1 MNHFIA
7 MNPQRGG
14 NKGSASCLPLA
25 EYDKLIAQP
34 WLHDMVEQI
43 RGGNDKLKGL
53 MPFRCGHYSRFLK
66 NHRSQKDADP
76 TSFLFQTTIDIDDK
90 ELVGIAIE
98 MARQLNC
105 SDSIWKGMLLHLEY
119 SARKKLH
126 IDIRMPIGMTIEET
140 QRAYCEALGVPCDE
154 SCFTPER
161 IIFITDKDSEIYRSP
176 HWYEVL
182 PEEEIQARREA
193 YLKRGLTIDGRG
205 KAKPGNFKLTQISQI
220 SQILHSDD
228 HLAGGN
234 MGADYA
240 DGQTHKASD
249 APCSQ
254 LASSSSQPASSSSSQ
269 PASEGENLR
278 HPNLDRDSKSASSE
292 KGMDAHRVQGK
303 SASSAKSACVNT
315 TNDNQPSE
323 KSLIA
328 FDLFTEQAGLKN
340 VNIDTEGSRHSS
352 LLAIMSAG
360 ASRVMSEEELRRVV
374 SVKMPSFSQERDCQQ
389 LIHDFYAKYA
399 DNTKPFSR
407 DVIRINAQ
415 AEKQSQLGVRSL
427 ESFKLGVRSLELGVN
442 SGDGAVSQQLL
453 TPNSSLLTEEVPPEM
468 PKKLPRLVD
477 LLISQTPD
485 IYKPAVAHAIFPP
498 LATHLW
504 RTSFRYIDNVAH
516 EATLMCCLLAGTGAG
531 KNCVQMPINM
541 IMEDIRRRDREN
553 LQREKEWKD
562 EVTRKG
568 ANKDKRKRPQNLIIQ
583 EIDADMTNPAFVM
596 RTAEAQEHFLY
607 TSLNEIDQFDA
618 LKGTGAQQFRIMCLA
633 FDPGNQYGQTRVGTQ
648 SVTERVTIRFNW
660 NASTTIQKGKRY
672 FSRVLTDGPLSRI
685 NFCTIPER
693 EIGAE
698 MPVYGDYDD
707 KFREQL
713 RPYIERL
720 CQASGVVDCPEA
732 FRLAG
737 QLMEENADFAR
748 LSQSRIYENLS
759 FRANVIAYLK
769 ACVLYVANGYEW
781 EPEMDDFIRWSEQY
795 DLWCKM
801 QFFGE
806 AIAKADEVGEKSS
819 MRGPQ
824 NLLQLLPDEFTLQQ
838 AQQLRLAH
846 GFSIEGT
853 KNMLYTWTHRKY
865 IQRKKSDTYSSD
877 SFIKLQYKNNQ

>member
-1 MNHFIA
+1 MIHYIA
-7 MNPQRGG
+7 MNPQMRGS
-14 NKGSASCLPLA
+14 KGTALCLPLT

-34 WLHDMVEQI
+34 WLRDTVLKI
-43 RGGNDKLKGL
+43 RGGNDKAKGEL
-53 MPFRCGHYSRFLK
+53 PFRAAHYGRFLK
-66 NHRSQKDADP
+66 NHRAQKDADP

-90 ELVGIAIE
+90 ELVDIAIE

-126 IDIRMPIGMTIEET
+126 IDIRMPLGMTIEET

-182 PEEEIQARREA
+182 PAEEIQARREA

-205 KAKPGNFKLTQISQI
+205 KAKSSFFSSSDSADLSE
-220 SQILHSDD
+220 HSDTS
-228 HLAGGN
+228 GN
-234 MGADYA
+234 PRIL
-240 DGQTHKASD
+240 T
-249 APCSQ
+249 CSVGSHENR
-254 LASSSSQPASSSSSQ
+254 SSRP
-269 PASEGENLR
+269 L
-278 HPNLDRDSKSASSE
+278 E
-292 KGMDAHRVQGK
+292 KGNSLQESAAQGREPNDRTGH
-303 SASSAKSACVNT
+303 SSAFSENNRSFKQLCSDKSVESDDKNNSVDNNT
-315 TNDNQPSE
+315 PSE

-360 ASRVMSEEELRRVV
+360 ASRVMSEEELKRVV
-374 SVKMPSFSQERDCQQ
+374 SVKMPSFAQERDCQQ

-415 AEKQSQLGVRSL
+415 AETQ
-427 ESFKLGVRSLELGVN
+427 
-442 SGDGAVSQQLL
+442 ATLL
-453 TPNSSLLTEEVPPEM
+453 TPNSSLLTPNLKDSKLLTEEAPPEM

-660 NASTTIQKGKRY
+660 NASTTILKGKRY

-838 AQQLRLAH
+838 AQQIRLIH